1 MALFKEL
8 RFIFKNVV
16 KNQKRHLKSVLG
28 NHLAFAGAT
37 HKSRTVSES
46 ITYINNVFEDYLKY
60 GNLSK
65 ESIFDKTILEIGP
78 GDNFGVAL
86 KFLALGAK
94 KVYLL
99 DKFYSERDD
108 IQQLTIYNNLR
119 VSLNAADQKRFDD
132 AISLINSSLKINPDK
147 LEYIYGFGIEEGQKV
162 FKNNPVDLIVS
173 RAVMQE
179 ISNTKKA
186 FKVMNAILK
195 NGGMML
201 HKIDLRDYGMF
212 TKANNHQLGNLMY
225 PSWIY
230 KLMTNHSGLPNRNRI
245 SHYKILLESLHFKS
259 TFYITHI
266 FGSNENE
273 FIPHKN
279 NIVYRQDYDDN
290 HLNYIEQ
297 VRSKLANEF
306 KKLPALD
313 LLISGVFVVA
323 TKK

>member
-1 MALFKEL
+1 MALFTEL
-8 RFIFKNVV
+8 KFIFKNVV

-28 NHLAFAGAT
+28 NHIAFAGAT
-37 HKSRTVSES
+37 HKSRTISES
-46 ITYINNVFEDYLKY
+46 ITYINTVFEDYLKY
-60 GNLSK
+60 GNLSN

-108 IQQLTIYNNLR
+108 SQQITIYNNLR
-119 VSLNAADQKRFDD
+119 ASLNASEQNRFDD
-132 AISLINSSLKINPDK
+132 AISLFNNSLKINPDK
-147 LEYIYGFGIEEGQKV
+147 LEYLYGFGIEEGQNV
-162 FKNNPVDLIVS
+162 FKNNSVDLIVS

-186 FKVMNAILK
+186 FKVMNAILR

-212 TKANNHQLGNLMY
+212 TKAKNHQLGNLMY

-245 SHYKILLESLHFKS
+245 SHYKMLLESLHFKS

-297 VRSKLANEF
+297 VRSKLAKEF
-306 KKLPALD
+306 KKLSALD
-313 LLISGVFVVA
+313 LLISGVFVVS
-323 TKK
+323 TKG